1 MAKFNDIRELAQ
13 QNARWVSN
21 SPKDWMNYLDVA
33 ARLYRYSFKD
43 TLLIHAQRPD
53 ATACAELEVWNK
65 KMNRWV
71 NRGAKGIA
79 LLDDASPR
87 AKLRYVFDIADT
99 HLVQG
104 GRTPILWRID
114 DSEHQQ
120 MILDHLADTY
130 ALTQTDSMNAALM
143 ELAQQLT
150 AENLEEAMDGLEYE
164 VADTFLEGLD
174 EDNLR
179 VRFRE
184 LMTNSIFY
192 TLSRRCEQEP
202 LEVLEDED
210 FIRIVD
216 FNQLPVL
223 TFLGNAVSEQCE
235 AVLRDIGREM
245 QKIYRKE
252 VTEHLAKTA
261 DSLYNT
267 STDFS
272 TLKRETETNITEGGK
287 PYGTDLSQQ
296 GGLPVSEPDR
306 TGRADEH
313 WEVRDVAQDL
323 SEGKQEELVSEYAD
337 ERQAESASGA
347 DRRAGG
353 EPDGRT
359 DREPEREVSGSEQGN
374 RTDGMGGTSEQSD
387 RDGGRDRAEG
397 IGVQLTADTT
407 EQDLSEAEEEIASAF
422 SLPSLPT
429 VEQQI
434 RAIEAPM
441 QAQYADE
448 ITIPAEVVDE
458 ILRTGSNRSKSQ
470 LRLIYNFMTEQTSEE
485 YTAFVKKEYGE
496 GGKGFEIGGTKYAVW
511 FDELGMQIAVGDT
524 VRNDPKNKA
533 FLCWEDVSCRIH
545 QLLQQGEYAPKS
557 VLDAARGNALHEHAE
572 ALSYMERDMAE
583 GVAEMVFAD
592 TSIFSGGYPE
602 LTERLAKL
610 IDQPEFLADLNERLL
625 GLAEA
630 YAEDKSVMRMPFYRP
645 DKVSEQFQKFAL
657 PFQPYQ
663 AREGFQWNEQEVFI
677 TEDEINAF
685 LAGGGPYSD
694 GRLATYSFFLAHTEK
709 AERAVF
715 LKDRYGVGGSSHAL
729 SRADNSHASYDGRGL
744 ELARGIYGKPDAL
757 VKLNWNQAA
766 ERVAKLIDQ
775 SLYLKPADYSR
786 MPSYE
791 REQMANRV
799 IGFYHRLPDE
809 VERPFK
815 RELLNEDARKKLPT
829 MLADPEQAVELL
841 EKMDAALL
849 SVPLDSPEYAE
860 KSKTLAE
867 LHQYVEGTYT
877 IFPEKKKAVEISV
890 SETGQISLFDI
901 WAQEQESKEHST
913 TAVVEEPQKQAAK
926 YSRNVGDYLYL
937 EDDRLYKIERVT
949 DSLIYLKDMERPA
962 WAARVLRPNQYD
974 AELAKNP
981 LNDYLLAGQESALK
995 DSRCVYKECL
1005 YSMLDAVQQS
1015 EIYPYLRN
1023 RDVDADE
1030 AEKELRNKIDEL
1042 LEQNAKTAPLHLEA
1056 SQNWENFKDW
1066 LVEDIFQ
1073 RTYQD
1078 VITDRRDAVALYQD
1092 SKDAPQWVR
1101 GIMVPYAAEEKAVEP
1116 TLQPLPLDA
1125 VNEYNALKERYPD
1138 ALVGYEQY
1146 SNFEFYGEDAKRVS
1160 ELLGSKL
1167 LEKETALGKV
1177 EVSGFP
1183 REQWASQAMKLWKQ
1197 GESVYLSGQQE
1208 DGTHAQTKYFRREE
1222 YLPVNTIVEL
1232 DDREFRVDSV
1242 NFEQGTVSLQDM
1254 TLAKEARYPIFRTE
1268 PLEYIRHLYEQADV
1282 PMEEAV
1288 EITVFTALHNAGVA
1302 YEDFSPEQMDVIYSV
1317 AESGGELE
1325 ELLNPDF
1332 SPEQMQLIADVQTRT
1347 DAIHRSAVDDVLNPL
1362 TSKPMTPEEVNHARR
1377 QHNLPLDSGAE
1388 TEQPVQPKQEP
1399 MNFRI
1404 TDDDLGAGGAK
1415 TKFKA
1420 NIEAI
1425 RLLQTL
1431 DAEQRQATAEEQEVL
1446 SRYVG
1451 WGGIPQAFDEKN
1463 ADWAKEYAELKSLLP
1478 ADEYSEARASTLN
1491 AFYTSP
1497 TVIKAMYEALSN
1509 MGLSKGNV
1517 LEPSCGVG
1525 NFMGLVPESM
1535 ENIKMYG
1542 VELDSVSGRI
1552 AQQLYQKN
1560 KIAVQGFETMQFPDS
1575 FFDCVVGNVPFGNYK
1590 VPDKRYDRH
1599 NFLIHDYFIAKS
1611 LDLVRP
1617 GGVVAVVTSSGTMDK
1632 KDSSVREYLA
1642 NRADLVGAI
1651 RLPNNAFQRNA
1662 NTSVVADIL
1671 FLQKRDRAAVE
1682 RAEWI
1687 DLGTTPEG
1695 YPINQ
1700 YFAQHPEMVL
1710 GEITTEST
1718 QYGKQETTV
1727 KPIEGADLAQQLKA
1741 AVENI
1746 HAEITE
1752 PEITDDELDQ
1762 NAEPLPADPNVKNF
1776 SYTNVDG
1783 QVYYRENSYMNKVD
1797 LPAVTAERVLGMIA
1811 LRETTQKLLDCQLH
1825 DGTDAEVELLQ
1836 GKLKDQYKRFTAQ
1849 YGLINS
1855 TANKRAFRQDSS
1867 YCLLASLEILDEDKK
1882 LKRLADIFTKRTI
1895 RKPEPVTS
1903 VDTPSEALALSIG
1916 EKAKVDVPFMAELFG
1931 KTEQEVTE
1939 ELAGVIFRNP
1949 VTQAWVTADEY
1960 LSGNVREKLAT
1971 AETFA
1976 ANHPEY
1982 QVNVEYLK
1990 RVQPKDLNASEIE
2003 VRLGANWIK
2012 AEYITDFMEQVFKT
2026 PSYYIGSSIK
2036 ATYSEIS
2043 GAWNISG
2050 KSLDRSNPR
2059 VTNTYGTMR
2068 VNGYRLLEDALNLR
2082 DTKIYDTIYEDG
2094 KERRVLNKK
2103 ETMLAQQAQEA
2114 IRDAFKQWIFKDL
2127 DRREELC
2134 KVYNERF
2141 NAIRPREYD
2150 GSHIKFVGMTPEIS
2164 LMPHQK
2170 NAVAHILYGNNTLLA
2185 HCVGA
2190 GKTFQMIAAGMES
2203 RRLGLA
2209 QKNLYVVPNHLTEQW
2224 GADFLRLYPNANVL
2238 VATKKDFEP
2247 SNRKKFC
2254 SRIATGDYDAI
2265 IIGHSQFERIPLSP
2279 ERQKSMIERQIQ
2291 DITFAI
2297 AEAKAEDDGKS
2308 FTVKQMEKTKKT
2320 LQAKLQKLNDQSRK
2334 DDVVTFEQLGVDR
2347 LFVDESHFYKN
2358 MFLYTKMRNIAGIA
2372 QTDAQKS
2379 SDMFAKCQYL
2389 DEITGGKGVTF
2400 ATGTPVSNS
2409 MVELYT
2415 IMRYL
2420 QYDTLQKLHL
2430 GHFDSW
2436 AASFGETVTAIE
2448 LSPEGTGYRA
2458 KTRFARFF
2466 NLPELISLFKESAD
2480 VQTADMLNL
2489 PVPEAEYIN
2498 EVLKP
2503 SETQQEMV
2511 SSFADRAERVRNGNV
2526 DPRTDNMLKITND
2539 GRKLALDQRLINDLL
2554 PDEPESKV
2562 NLCVENAYQVWEES
2576 TPDKSTQLIFCD
2588 LSTPKADGTFNVYD
2602 DVREKLVA
2610 KGIPREEIAFIH
2622 EANTETKKAELFAK
2636 VRSGQVRILLGSTPK
2651 LGAGTNIQDRLIALH
2666 HLDCPWKPSD
2676 LEQQEGRILRQG
2688 NRNQKVK
2695 IFRYVTENTFD
2706 SYTWQILENKQK
2718 FISQIMTS
2726 KSPVRACDDVDDTAL
2741 TYAEIKALATGN
2753 PYIKEK
2759 MDLDIQVS
2767 KLKLMRANHTSQ
2779 IYSLESDIARRYP
2792 AEITAAKERIAG
2804 LKADLA
2810 VAKPLLEQ
2818 DKEKFSITVEDR
2830 VYTDRKEAGSAILAA
2845 CAAMKIAKTEGQI
2858 ADLGGF
2864 AISSR
2869 FDAFAQTFKLT
2880 IKRQSSY
2887 TIELG
2892 SDPAGNIQR
2901 ILNALASIEKTLP
2914 QVERRLET
2922 LQQQLA
2928 EAKEEVQRPF
2938 PQEAELNEKSAR
2950 LAELNALLD
2959 MDEKGD
2965 DAALGM
2971 DEEVTDSEL
2980 PAPKRE
2986 IERSADSVKRPSI
2999 LAQLHEKQAE
3009 RMAEPKTQKKKS
3021 HDMEL

>member
-1 MAKFNDIRELAQ
+1 
-13 QNARWVSN
+13 
-21 SPKDWMNYLDVA
+21 
-33 ARLYRYSFKD
+33 
-43 TLLIHAQRPD
+43 
-53 ATACAELEVWNK
+53 
-65 KMNRWV
+65 
-71 NRGAKGIA
+71 
-79 LLDDASPR
+79 
-87 AKLRYVFDIADT
+87 
-99 HLVQG
+99 
-104 GRTPILWRID
+104 
-114 DSEHQQ
+114 
-120 MILDHLADTY
+120 
-130 ALTQTDSMNAALM
+130 
-143 ELAQQLT
+143 
-150 AENLEEAMDGLEYE
+150 
-164 VADTFLEGLD
+164 
-174 EDNLR
+174 
-179 VRFRE
+179 
-184 LMTNSIFY
+184 
-192 TLSRRCEQEP
+192 
-202 LEVLEDED
+202 
-210 FIRIVD
+210 
-216 FNQLPVL
+216 
-223 TFLGNAVSEQCE
+223 
-235 AVLRDIGREM
+235 
-245 QKIYRKE
+245 
-252 VTEHLAKTA
+252 
-261 DSLYNT
+261 
-267 STDFS
+267 
-272 TLKRETETNITEGGK
+272 
-287 PYGTDLSQQ
+287 
-296 GGLPVSEPDR
+296 
-306 TGRADEH
+306 
-313 WEVRDVAQDL
+313 
-323 SEGKQEELVSEYAD
+323 
-337 ERQAESASGA
+337 
-347 DRRAGG
+347 
-353 EPDGRT
+353 
-359 DREPEREVSGSEQGN
+359 
-374 RTDGMGGTSEQSD
+374 MGGTPEQSD

-397 IGVQLTADTT
+397 IGIQLTSDTT

-458 ILRTGSNRSKSQ
+458 ILRTGSNRNKSQ
-470 LRLIYNFMTEQTSEE
+470 LRLIYNFMTEQTPEE

-533 FLCWEDVSCRIH
+533 FLSWKDASGRIH

-610 IDQPEFLADLNERLL
+610 LDQPEFLADLNERLL

-630 YAEDKSVMRMPFYRP
+630 YAEDKSVMRMQFYRP
-645 DKVSEQFQKFAL
+645 DKVSERFQKFAL
-657 PFQPYQ
+657 PYQPYQ
-663 AREGFQWNEQEVFI
+663 AREGFQWNTQKVFI

-694 GRLATYSFFLAHTEK
+694 GRLATYSFFLTHTEK
-709 AERAVF
+709 AERAAF

-913 TAVVEEPQKQAAK
+913 TAVVEEPQMQAAK

-981 LNDYLLAGQESALK
+981 LNDYLLAGQKSALK

-1015 EIYPYLRN
+1015 EIYPYLRD

-1042 LEQNAKTAPLHLEA
+1042 LEQNAKTAPLYLEA

-1078 VITDRRDAVALYQD
+1078 MMPDSRDAVALYQND
-1092 SKDAPQWVR
+1092 PHAPQWVR
-1101 GIMVPYAAEEKAVEP
+1101 GMVVDASAQEIKPSHKNLDNAEQQDFRNEVER
-1116 TLQPLPLDA
+1116 T
-1125 VNEYNALKERYPD
+1125 VFD
-1138 ALVGYEQY
+1138 ALH
-1146 SNFEFYGEDAKRVS
+1146 K
-1160 ELLGSKL
+1160 
-1167 LEKETALGKV
+1167 
-1177 EVSGFP
+1177 
-1183 REQWASQAMKLWKQ
+1183 
-1197 GESVYLSGQQE
+1197 
-1208 DGTHAQTKYFRREE
+1208 AQ
-1222 YLPVNTIVEL
+1222 
-1232 DDREFRVDSV
+1232 
-1242 NFEQGTVSLQDM
+1242 
-1254 TLAKEARYPIFRTE
+1254 
-1268 PLEYIRHLYEQADV
+1268 
-1282 PMEEAV
+1282 
-1288 EITVFTALHNAGVA
+1288 VA
-1302 YEDFSPEQMDVIYSV
+1302 YEDFTPEQMDVIYAV
-1317 AESGGELE
+1317 AENGGSLE
-1325 ELLNPDF
+1325 ELLNPEF
-1332 SPEQMQLIADVQTRT
+1332 GPEQMQLIADVQNRT
-1347 DAIHRSAVDDVLNPL
+1347 DAISRAAAEEALEPL
-1362 TSKPMTPEEVNHARR
+1362 TQQPMTPAEVNQARKEK
-1377 QHNLPLDSGAE
+1377 NLPLDTDTA
-1388 TEQPVQPKQEP
+1388 QKPPAQPKQEP
-1399 MNFRI
+1399 INFHI
-1404 TDDDLGAGGAK
+1404 TDNDLGAGGAK

-1431 DAEQRQATAEEQEVL
+1431 DAEQRQATAEEQKVL

-1463 ADWAKEYAELKSLLP
+1463 VDWAKEYAELKSLLP

-1682 RAEWI
+1682 RAAWVDI
-1687 DLGTTPEG
+1687 GTTPEG

-1727 KPIEGADLAQQLKA
+1727 KPIEGVDLAQQLKA

-1752 PEITDDELDQ
+1752 PEITDDELEQ

-1867 YCLLASLEILDEDKK
+1867 YCLLASLEILDEDKN

-1916 EKAKVDVPFMAELFG
+1916 EKAKVDVPFMAELCG

-1949 VTQAWVTADEY
+1949 VTQMWVTADEY

-2068 VNGYRLLEDALNLR
+2068 GNGYRLLEDALNLR
-2082 DTKIYDTIYEDG
+2082 DTKIYDTVYEDG

-2297 AEAKAEDDGKS
+2297 AEARAEDDGKS

-2511 SSFADRAERVRNGNV
+2511 SSFADRAEQVRNGNV
-2526 DPRTDNMLKITND
+2526 NPKIDNMLKITND

-2588 LSTPKADGTFNVYD
+2588 LSTPKTDGTFNVYD

-2706 SYTWQILENKQK
+2706 SYMWQILENKQK

-2767 KLKLMRANHTSQ
+2767 KLKLMRANHISQ

-2901 ILNALASIEKTLP
+2901 ILNALVSIEKTLP

-2965 DAALGM
+2965 DATLGM
-2971 DEEVTDSEL
+2971 DEEVTESEI

-3009 RMAEPKTQKKKS
+3009 RMAEPKPQKKKS

>member
-267 STDFS
+267 STDFNA
-272 TLKRETETNITEGGK
+272 LKRETETNITEGGK
-287 PYGTDLSQQ
+287 PYGTDLSPQ

-313 WEVRDVAQDL
+313 WEVRDAAQDL

-353 EPDGRT
+353 EPNGRT

-422 SLPSLPT
+422 SFPDLPT

-434 RAIEAPM
+434 RAIEAPI
-441 QAQYADE
+441 QARYADE
-448 ITIPAEVVDE
+448 IALDPEAVDE
-458 ILRTGSNRSKSQ
+458 VLRTGSNRSKGQ
-470 LRLIYNFMTEQTSEE
+470 LRLIYNFMVEKTPEE
-485 YTAFVKKEYGE
+485 YTEFVKNEYGT
-496 GGKGFEIGGTKYAVW
+496 GGKGFKIDGAKYAVW
-511 FDELGMQIAVGDT
+511 FDDLGLRVAVGST
-524 VRNDPKNKA
+524 AKGGTLVNA
-533 FLCWEDVSCRIH
+533 FLSWEDVSNRIH
-545 QLLQQGEYAPKS
+545 ELLRQGEYAPQA
-557 VLDAARGNALHEHAE
+557 VLDAARQNALQEHAQTL
-572 ALSYMERDMAE
+572 AYMERDLAD
-583 GVAEMVFAD
+583 GVAEAVFQD
-592 TSIFSGGYPE
+592 TEIFRGGFPE
-602 LTERLAKL
+602 LTDRLAG
-610 IDQPEFLADLNERLL
+610 FLDDTDFLTDLNERLSAL
-625 GLAEA
+625 GEA
-630 YAEDKSVMRMPFYRP
+630 YVEDKDLMRMHFYKP
-645 DKVSEQFQKFAL
+645 DKVAALFQQFAK
-657 PFQPYQ
+657 PYQ
-663 AREGFQWNEQEVFI
+663 NFAARDGFHWNEYKKFI
-677 TEDEINAF
+677 TEDEINAYF
-685 LAGGGPYSD
+685 TRGSNYSD
-694 GRLATYSFFLAHTEK
+694 SRLAIYSFFLNHEDK
-709 AERAVF
+709 KERADF
-715 LKDRYGVGGSSHAL
+715 LKDHYGIGGSSHAL
-729 SRADNSHASYDGRGL
+729 CGADDSHEDHDS
-744 ELARGIYGKPDAL
+744 RGIALERGPYGNPDAS
-757 VKLNWNQAA
+757 VHLNWNQAA
-766 ERVAKLIDQ
+766 GRIDQ
-775 SLYLKPADYSR
+775 LIRDSEYLKPADYSR
-786 MPSYE
+786 MPAYE
-791 REQMANRV
+791 RERMAIRV
-799 IGFYHRLPDE
+799 MGFYHHLPNE
-809 VERPFK
+809 VERPYPQDLYY
-815 RELLNEDARKKLPT
+815 EEGRKALVEKLV
-829 MLADPEQAVELL
+829 DPEQSAELL
-841 EKMDAALL
+841 EQMDTALL
-849 SVPLDSPEYAE
+849 SVPMDSEEYERKAE
-860 KSKTLAE
+860 SLSI

-981 LNDYLLAGQESALK
+981 LNDYLLAGQKSALK

-1015 EIYPYLRN
+1015 EIYPYLRD

-1042 LEQNAKTAPLHLEA
+1042 LEQNAKTAPLYLEA

-1078 VITDRRDAVALYQD
+1078 MMPDSRDAVALYQND
-1092 SKDAPQWVR
+1092 PHAPQWVR

-1146 SNFEFYGEDAKRVS
+1146 GNFEFYGEDAKRVS

-1197 GESVYLSGQQE
+1197 GERVYLSGQQE

-1222 YLPVNTIVEL
+1222 YLPVNTIIEL

-1282 PMEEAV
+1282 PMKEAI
-1288 EITVFTALHNAGVA
+1288 ETTVFTALHNADVA

-1542 VELDSVSGRI
+1542 VELDNVSGRI

-1682 RAEWI
+1682 RAEWV

-1762 NAEPLPADPNVKNF
+1762 NAEPLPADPSVKNF

-1867 YCLLASLEILDEDKK
+1867 YCLLASLEILDEDKN

-1916 EKAKVDVPFMAELFG
+1916 EKAKVDVPFMAELCG

-1949 VTQAWVTADEY
+1949 VTQVWVTADEY

-1976 ANHPEY
+1976 ANHLEY

-2012 AEYITDFMEQVFKT
+2012 AEYITDFMERVFKT

-2706 SYTWQILENKQK
+2706 SYMWQILENKQK

-3009 RMAEPKTQKKKS
+3009 RMAEPKPQKKKS